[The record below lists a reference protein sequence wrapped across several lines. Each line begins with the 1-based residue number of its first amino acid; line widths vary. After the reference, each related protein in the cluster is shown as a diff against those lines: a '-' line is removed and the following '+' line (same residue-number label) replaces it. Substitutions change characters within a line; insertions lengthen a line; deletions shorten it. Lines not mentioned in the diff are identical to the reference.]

1 MFYMLV
7 LYIYTEKGYVGL
19 LCKRF
24 STSSREQITAL
35 LENMNTA
42 LTDAVVRTLS
52 NTHGAVRTD
61 KSAHVFNQAKDGEL
75 RLPAKCYFS
84 SDIRQSYCLQRKF
97 EKNSALAGNRTH
109 LATLAKTSYI
119 PVE

>member
-1 MFYMLV
+1 MLV
-7 LYIYTEKGYVGL
+7 LYILYTEKRYVGL

-42 LTDAVVRTLS
+42 LTDAVVCTLS
-52 NTHGAVRTD
+52 NTHRAVRTD

-75 RLPAKCYFS
+75 CLPAKCYFS
-84 SDIRQSYCLQRKF
+84 SDIRQSYCLQRKLK
-97 EKNSALAGNRTH
+97 KNSALAGNQTH